1 MRQIVFRL
9 PDGDIDRLDT
19 LSAAFKK
26 SRSVVIR
33 EIITDHLLIV
43 QKTNPQVF
51 QPYTFKSI
59 HDESK
64 TGSVDDKD
72 NKDIAFFK

>member
-19 LSAAFKK
+19 LAGAFKK
-26 SRSVVIR
+26 SRSVIIR

-43 QKTNPQVF
+43 QKTNPQIF

-59 HDESK
+59 HDERK
-64 TGSVDDKD
+64 PDD
-72 NKDIAFFK
+72 KDIAFFKSDSHE